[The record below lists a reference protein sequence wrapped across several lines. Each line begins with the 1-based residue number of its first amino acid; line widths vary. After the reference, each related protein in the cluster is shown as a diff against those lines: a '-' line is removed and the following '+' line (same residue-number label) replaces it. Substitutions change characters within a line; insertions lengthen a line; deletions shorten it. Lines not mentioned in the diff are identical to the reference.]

1 MAVCLILIS
10 VVMASALGMVAPLA
24 NCPTSCQ
31 CDDATLVVRCG
42 EGNLDVLPIALN
54 PSIQRLIIT
63 YNKIKT
69 IDSSIQFY
77 AELNFLDLSNNHLF
91 NIPARTFS
99 YQKKLQE
106 LYLNNN
112 KIGSISNRTFAGL
125 STLTVLNLR
134 ENFLNELNA
143 GIFSTLP
150 KLEEINIGAN
160 RIDHIDSKAFEGLTN
175 LRVLYLDD
183 NVLTAVPSTSFG
195 QLPRLAEL
203 YLGINSFT
211 FIAKGSFENMP
222 GLESLNIRGA
232 GLFNIS
238 LETFRGLAGLR
249 FLDLSDNRLQRIPT
263 TELSTLTRLEEL
275 SLGQNDFAIVPE
287 DAFIRMTNLRR
298 LDITGSLKLTTLK
311 AGAFATNT
319 NLESLTI
326 SSNKALVEVQEGTL
340 RGLPNLKHVILKDNA
355 ITTLTEGLFPWNE
368 LQTFDISENPIIC
381 DCRVM
386 WLQRLLIQHNTSQ
399 SQWKV
404 TCNAP
409 DRLRE
414 EYLHNLSAEIL
425 GCGHIDPRRQAII
438 GMILVGS
445 TAFITTLLL
454 ITYKCHRKIR
464 EILKRCWGN
473 SVMVHKEREYHKTF
487 SDDEFISRRQHP
499 YSLSV
504 YPTMNNNYPHNHPG
518 IQSFPSTNL

>member
-1 MAVCLILIS
+1 
-10 VVMASALGMVAPLA
+10 MASALGMVAPLA
-24 NCPTSCQ
+24 NCPNSCQ

-63 YNKIKT
+63 NNKIKT

-77 AELNFLDLSNNHLF
+77 AELSFLDLSYNHLF
-91 NIPARTFS
+91 NIPMRTFS

-112 KIGSISNRTFAGL
+112 KIGSITNRTFAGL
-125 STLTVLNLR
+125 STVTVLNLR
-134 ENFLNELNA
+134 ENFLNELDA

-160 RIDHIDSKAFEGLTN
+160 RIAQIDSKAFEGLTN

-183 NVLTAVPSTSFG
+183 NVLTTVPSTSFG

-211 FIAKGSFENMP
+211 FMAKRSF
-222 GLESLNIRGA
+222 ESLNGLERLNLRGA

-238 LETFRGLAGLR
+238 LETFRGLEGLR
-249 FLDLSDNRLQRIPT
+249 FLDLTDNRLQRIPT
-263 TELSTLTRLEEL
+263 AELSTLKRLEEL
-275 SLGQNDFAIVPE
+275 SLGQNDFPIVPE
-287 DAFIRMTNLRR
+287 DAFVGMTNLRH
-298 LDITGSLKLTTLK
+298 LDITGSLKLTQIT
-311 AGAFATNT
+311 AGAFDTNT

-326 SSNKALVEVQEGTL
+326 SSNKALVDVQEGTL
-340 RGLPNLKHVILKDNA
+340 SRLPNLKHVILRDNA
-355 ITTLTEGLFPWNE
+355 ITTLAEGLFPWNE
-368 LQTFDISENPIIC
+368 LHTFDMSENPITC

-386 WLQRLLIQHNTSQ
+386 WLRRLLIQHNTSQ

-409 DRLRE
+409 ERLRE
-414 EYLHNLSAEIL
+414 EHLHNLSTELL
-425 GCGHIDPRRQAII
+425 GCGHIDPRRQAIV

-454 ITYKCHRKIR
+454 ITYRCHRRIR

-473 SVMVHKEREYHKTF
+473 SVLVHKEREYHKTF
-487 SDDEFISRRQHP
+487 SEDEYISRQQHP

-504 YPTMNNNYPHNHPG
+504 YPSMNNNYPHHQPS